1 MKVFAKMTVGQ
12 IGIHI
17 RENDLTPAEIDC
29 LLSDY
34 RAGVRRLARNY
45 IKKQEEMRRKKNRLE
60 ALFAYERRMKKLGY
74 TYIAGVDEAGRGP
87 LAGPVT
93 AAAVILP
100 EKALLLGLNDS
111 KKLSPQKREELYR
124 EITAQAIDWAV
135 GYASVNEIDRYNIL
149 QATKLAMK
157 RAIYA
162 LRQKPDY
169 ILIDAVEI
177 DELKWRQQA
186 ITGGDA
192 LSATIAAASIIAKV
206 TRDRL
211 MCELDRQY
219 PVYGFA
225 EHKGYPT
232 RRHREAITK
241 YGPCPLHRRS
251 FLQGKEGEMT

>member
-1 MKVFAKMTVGQ
+1 M
-12 IGIHI
+12 
-17 RENDLTPAEIDC
+17 
-29 LLSDY
+29 
-34 RAGVRRLARNY
+34 
-45 IKKQEEMRRKKNRLE
+45 
-60 ALFAYERRMKKLGY
+60 
-74 TYIAGVDEAGRGP
+74 
-87 LAGPVT
+87 
-93 AAAVILP
+93 
-100 EKALLLGLNDS
+100 
-111 KKLSPQKREELYR
+111 
-124 EITAQAIDWAV
+124 
-135 GYASVNEIDRYNIL
+135 NEIDRYNIL

-177 DELKWRQQA
+177 DELKCRQQA

-219 PVYGFA
+219 PGYGFA

-251 FLQGKEGEMT
+251 FYRAKKVKWHEKDWRGGRRAGSPFLKRLGYQILHRNWRCRRGRLISLPETARHWFLLK